1 MERNERLM
9 LLLGALLIVVVVVG
23 YYFLLLNPLR
33 EEYNQRVEEREQ
45 KEAQLVQLQQE
56 VQELE
61 AIQRRAPE
69 IERQLLELSK
79 RIPDQAEIPSL
90 LVQVE
95 EISNA
100 AGVTQL
106 SIQPEGLQP
115 PLGGGDFQRIPVT
128 MSFEGTYVQMQDFLR
143 RVQNLARLMTVNEVT
158 YDLAEEG
165 EETTGAA
172 QPRAERLIQVE
183 ISAEVYVQP
192 SAGPSG
198 PAPLAPPPVPEPSP
212 TEDTTGETTG
222 V

>member
-23 YYFLLLNPLR
+23 YYFLLLSPLR

-45 KEAQLVQLQQE
+45 KEAQLAQLQQE

-90 LVQVE
+90 LVQIE
-95 EISNA
+95 EIARAS
-100 AGVTQL
+100 GVTQL

-115 PLGGGDFQRIPVT
+115 PPGGGDFQRIPVT

-158 YDLAEEG
+158 YDLAEGG
-165 EETTGAA
+165 EETTSA
-172 QPRAERLIQVE
+172 QPGAERLIQVE

-192 SAGPSG
+192 TAGPSG
-198 PAPLAPPPVPEPSP
+198 PAPLAAPPLPEPSP
-212 TEDTTGETTG
+212 TEETDTGETTG
-222 V
+222 A